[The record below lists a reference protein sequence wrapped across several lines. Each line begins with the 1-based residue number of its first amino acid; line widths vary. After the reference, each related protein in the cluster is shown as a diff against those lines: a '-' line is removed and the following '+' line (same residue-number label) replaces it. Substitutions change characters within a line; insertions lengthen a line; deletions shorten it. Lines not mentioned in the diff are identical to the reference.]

1 MDKSSKNSN
10 RKSNNSNSNNSNSN
24 NSNNSSIIIDSD
36 VKNEAG
42 AVRNANSKKIFRNPV
57 LCCQFLQDNV
67 DIPILKN
74 IRPEDIEDV
83 SDQYQAY
90 LGIEFESD
98 SVNRILLPE
107 LEQDGEPLPLYIV
120 SLVDHKSNVDYDV
133 AMQLLKYMTCIW
145 DDYARKMEKKKEGCR
160 KRKGFRYPPILPIVY
175 YEGTRK
181 WTADL
186 NLKDRIWKSGGLG
199 KYIPDFT
206 YQVVRIHDYSNEELL
221 ARGDE
226 MSLLMMINKV
236 QSAEDFAQLRQ
247 VSPEK
252 MDEILENT
260 PGNIL
265 TIIKDT
271 MHGLL
276 MKMGVPVAEAN
287 EYIELVEECRM
298 GQLFE
303 NFEKVDIK
311 VERKNTEE
319 ARKRAEAAE
328 KKVEEVEKRIGE
340 EREKREEAEKKAQ
353 EAENK
358 AIQSCVSLCREFGG
372 SKGAAVQKLIETYGL
387 SKKKAEAQADKY
399 WGE

>member
-1 MDKSSKNSN
+1 M
-10 RKSNNSNSNNSNSN
+10 
-24 NSNNSSIIIDSD
+24 
-36 VKNEAG
+36 
-42 AVRNANSKKIFRNPV
+42 
-57 LCCQFLQDNV
+57 
-67 DIPILKN
+67 
-74 IRPEDIEDV
+74 
-83 SDQYQAY
+83 
-90 LGIEFESD
+90 
-98 SVNRILLPE
+98 NRILLPE
-107 LEQDGEPLPLYIV
+107 LEQEGEPLPLYMI
-120 SLVDHKSNVDYDV
+120 SLVDHKSSVDYNV

-145 DDYARKMEKKKEGCR
+145 DDYARKMEKKKEGCSR
-160 KRKGFRYPPILPIVY
+160 RKGFQYPPILPIVY
-175 YEGTRK
+175 YEGTRQ

-186 NLKDRIWKSGGLG
+186 NLKDRIWQSGELG

-252 MDEILENT
+252 MDKILENT

-328 KKVEEVEKRIGE
+328 KKAEAAEEKVEAAEKKAEAAEKKAEAAEERAGE
-340 EREKREEAEKKAQ
+340 EREKREEAE
-353 EAENK
+353 NK
-358 AIQSCVSLCREFGG
+358 AIQSSVSLCREFGA
-372 SKGAAVQKLIETYGL
+372 SKGTAVQKLVETYGL
-387 SKKKAEAQADKY
+387 SKEKAEEQVNLF
-399 WGE
+399 WV